1 MLELKLINTKKE
13 LPDWYIKEKT
23 INTYSI
29 GKWKIEEKTEKRS
42 TNEIVKIVGGVFSFD
57 NISVDMRIES
67 YSDFKGNIEGFT
79 LESNY
84 RFGETYHLTESQEN
98 FDEYI
103 NALKEANEIIKILTE
118 KFMKKS

>member
-13 LPDWYIKEKT
+13 LSDWYIKEKT

-84 RFGETYHLTESQEN
+84 RFGEPYHLTESQED

-118 KFMKKS
+118 KFIKKY

>member
-13 LPDWYIKEKT
+13 PSNWYIKEKT

-42 TNEIVKIVGGVFSFD
+42 TNEIVKIVGGIFSFD

-67 YSDFKGNIEGFT
+67 YPDFKGNIEGFT

-84 RFGETYHLTESQEN
+84 RFGETYHLTESQED

-118 KFMKKS
+118 KFMKKY